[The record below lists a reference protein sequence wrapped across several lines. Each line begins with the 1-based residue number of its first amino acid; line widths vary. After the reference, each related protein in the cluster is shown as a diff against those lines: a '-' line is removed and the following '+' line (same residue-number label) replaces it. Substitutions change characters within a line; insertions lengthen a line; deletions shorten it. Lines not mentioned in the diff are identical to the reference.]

1 MAETDSKSAKLMLL
15 YMLKQARSIPSLDLQ
30 TWAVESLFL
39 DYFLFMQA
47 KEELRRDHLIT
58 EAVRKGETR
67 RDASGKPIELCD
79 ITPEGE
85 LVLSPLIASIP
96 THIQA
101 YFSGTAQKWIRKTKQ
116 DRSVLAS
123 YDPDANGAFRVR
135 LSLLDGA
142 NTAADISLCAPDE
155 ATAQK
160 ICRRWKESTADIY
173 RALLL
178 SLIED
183 SIEPSK

>member
-1 MAETDSKSAKLMLL
+1 MTETDIKSGKLMLL
-15 YMLKQARSIPSLDLQ
+15 YMLKQVRSIPSLDLQ
-30 TWAVESLFL
+30 AWAIESLFL

-47 KEELRRDHLIT
+47 KEELKRDHMMI

-67 RDASGKPIELCD
+67 CDASGRPVELCD

-85 LVLSPLIASIP
+85 LVLNPLIASIP

-101 YFSGTAQKWIRKTKQ
+101 YFSNTAQKWSRKARQ

-123 YDPDANGAFRVR
+123 FSPDANGAFLVR
-135 LSLLDGA
+135 LSLFDGA
-142 NTAADISLCAPDE
+142 NTTVDLTLSAPDT
-155 ATAQK
+155 ATAKK

-173 RALLL
+173 RSLLI
-178 SLIED
+178 SLTDE
-183 SIEPSK
+183 SKDHT